1 MKNKFPIILLVL
13 FTIFAIIKIAFTNSM
28 IYMEKKDYTTFEQT
42 IGELKYSLDNGE
54 LDSLKS
60 KYMDILF
67 QINSLNVKQAGD
79 SGENNPE
86 TKNIYG
92 NENLKAKLLDF
103 NSNLNKYSEKYLVE
117 QEIIKDEKTDEN
129 KEKTVEDAYLDSHEA
144 TNIIVFDKQKQQIQ
158 DEQMKMLKEIL
169 GAEDYAELEITIK
182 SMNTQQKYLNA
193 QVHQKILSILLKY
206 QDLDAYLIL
215 GQLCGRFEIMAYY
228 EPENGVIVKK
238 ELKGLRTPTITAA
251 QEKKYKNLVNMQT
264 LLLDVIYPKY
274 FKGFFIFSDGE
285 KGLLAYASDFQNNKR
300 GYLGIDEK
308 DFGAEI
314 SNDFEKT
321 RFYHSVVNELSRVI
335 LLANSQIDYTKG
347 YTVSDIDDF
356 ETIKNLSKKDSYLLQ
371 FYSRFWN
378 DIMYQD
384 DKLSNSSHTKEN
396 ANKYFFLRH
405 KSQFLSEYVSQD
417 PFRDIIESMTRF
429 LLEKKPTENQIKYDK
444 IRFFYEFSE
453 IFDIAQRIQLNI
465 KNLEGMK

>member
-79 SGENNPE
+79 SGENTTE

-144 TNIIVFDKQKQQIQ
+144 TKIIVFDKQKQQIQ

-384 DKLSNSSHTKEN
+384 DKLSNSSDTKEN

-429 LLEKKPTENQIKYDK
+429 LLEKKPTDNQTKYDK

-465 KNLEGMK
+465 KNLEGMR

>member
-144 TNIIVFDKQKQQIQ
+144 TKIIVFDKQKQQIQ

-285 KGLLAYASDFQNNKR
+285 KGLLSYASDFQNNKR

-384 DKLSNSSHTKEN
+384 DKLSNSSDTKEN

>member
-321 RFYHSVVNELSRVI
+321 RFYHSVINELSRVI
-335 LLANSQIDYTKG
+335 LLGNSQIDYTKG

-384 DKLSNSSHTKEN
+384 DKLANSSDTKEN
-396 ANKYFFLRH
+396 ARKYFFLRH

>member
-144 TNIIVFDKQKQQIQ
+144 TKIIVFDKQKQQIQ
-158 DEQMKMLKEIL
+158 DEQMKILKEIL

-384 DKLSNSSHTKEN
+384 DKLANSSDTKEN
-396 ANKYFFLRH
+396 ARKYFFLRH

>member
-144 TNIIVFDKQKQQIQ
+144 TKIIVFDKQKQQIQ

-384 DKLSNSSHTKEN
+384 DKLSNSSDTKEN

-465 KNLEGMK
+465 KNLEGMR

>member
-13 FTIFAIIKIAFTNSM
+13 FTIFAIIKIAFTNSI

-384 DKLSNSSHTKEN
+384 DKLSNSSDTKEN

-429 LLEKKPTENQIKYDK
+429 LLEKKPTDNQTKYDK
-444 IRFFYEFSE
+444 IRFFYEFAE

-465 KNLEGMK
+465 KNLEGMR

>member
-144 TNIIVFDKQKQQIQ
+144 AKIIVFDKQKQQIQ
-158 DEQMKMLKEIL
+158 DEQMKILKEIL

-384 DKLSNSSHTKEN
+384 DKLSNSSDTKEN

-429 LLEKKPTENQIKYDK
+429 LLEKKPTENQTKYDK
-444 IRFFYEFSE
+444 IRFFYEFAE
-453 IFDIAQRIQLNI
+453 NFDIAQRIQLNI
-465 KNLEGMK
+465 KNLEGMR

>member
-144 TNIIVFDKQKQQIQ
+144 TKIIVFDKQKQQIQ

-238 ELKGLRTPTITAA
+238 ELKGLRTPTITAT

-384 DKLSNSSHTKEN
+384 DKLSNSSDTKEN

>member
-67 QINSLNVKQAGD
+67 QINSLNVKQAGE

-384 DKLSNSSHTKEN
+384 DKLSNSSDTKEN

-429 LLEKKPTENQIKYDK
+429 LLEKKPTDNQTKYDK

-465 KNLEGMK
+465 KNLEGMR

>member
-169 GAEDYAELEITIK
+169 GAEDYAELGITIK

-384 DKLSNSSHTKEN
+384 DKLSNSSDTKEN

>member
-144 TNIIVFDKQKQQIQ
+144 TKIIVFDKQKQQIQ
-158 DEQMKMLKEIL
+158 DEQMKILKEIL

-384 DKLSNSSHTKEN
+384 DKLSNSSDTKEN

-465 KNLEGMK
+465 KTLEGMK

>member
-129 KEKTVEDAYLDSHEA
+129 KEKTVEDAYLDTHEA
-144 TNIIVFDKQKQQIQ
+144 TKIIVFDKQKQQIQ

-335 LLANSQIDYTKG
+335 LLGNSQIDYTKG

-356 ETIKNLSKKDSYLLQ
+356 ETIKNLSKKASYLLQ

-384 DKLSNSSHTKEN
+384 DKLSNSSDTKEN